1 MGAAQSAEEREEERQ
16 RRIAAEYQKTLE
28 AKQEYAAQIRALEAQ
43 VTKKVNAAFLCRAD
57 ARF

>member
-1 MGAAQSAEEREEERQ
+1 MGAAQSAEEREEERL
-16 RRIAAEYQKTLE
+16 AAEYQKTLE